1 VTSATCWPSE
11 QRREHAQGRDP
22 QAANEAADVYLIRLS
37 YTSRAPGG
45 HAKTS
50 DADRTL
56 GALSRWYDERI
67 NPMTASNETPATPDQ
82 TEPGFAEGM
91 RRRPWRRQR
100 RGRFS
105 QGLARRV
112 TRFWRLP
119 RFSRGMQ
126 RRPEAPGQESGGRFS
141 EGMEQASPKG

>member
-1 VTSATCWPSE
+1 MIH
-11 QRREHAQGRDP
+11 R
-22 QAANEAADVYLIRLS
+22 AANEAADVYLIRLS
-37 YTSRAPGG
+37 YTSRALGG
-45 HAKTS
+45 RDKTS

-67 NPMTASNETPATPDQ
+67 NRMTASNETRATPDQ

-105 QGLARRV
+105 QGLARRL
-112 TRFWRLP
+112 TRFRRLP
-119 RFSRGMQ
+119 RFSRGME
-126 RRPEAPGQESGGRFS
+126 RRPKAPGHEEGGRFS
-141 EGMEQASPKG
+141 EGMEQASAKR